1 MKSELC
7 SRSPAHDEIKPLS
20 IDAIV
25 SQYNTVITNLLD
37 KHAPVVEM
45 AVRHRNHRPWF
56 DEESKMT
63 RKNVRRLER
72 VFRRRRT
79 TESRDEWKSALR
91 QSRRMSRSKSSAYW
105 KAKISDAGPDARGTW
120 KSVNTYSVRIN

>member
-1 MKSELC
+1 M
-7 SRSPAHDEIKPLS
+7 
-20 IDAIV
+20 V

-45 AVRHRNHRPWF
+45 TVRHRNHRPWF

-79 TESRDEWKSALR
+79 TEARDEWKSALR

-105 KAKISDAGPDARGTW
+105 KAKISDAGPDARST
-120 KSVNTYSVRIN
+120 